1 MKKAEDYP
9 SPSLSCLLFSN
20 HAFAV
25 EEQAEE

>member
-9 SPSLSCLLFSN
+9 SPSLFSLLFSN

-25 EEQAEE
+25 EEPAED